1 MADAEIFWK
10 IVHEI
15 GVMAVAVG
23 TGCCLCFLVRPFM
36 LRQRFVGLVGVPYVV
51 VLLILRMIPTEI
63 SNALAYAAAV
73 GASGIVMCIIERRNY
88 RQKIFLFVT
97 FFLLRWIS
105 MGLATLIYRQT
116 SEFFLQLRAVAALGI
131 RGQFAFF
138 VGMTL
143 FHAGVHLVFVWLAVW
158 IIRRVYVYREEEL
171 TGRELILY
179 LFPSLSVMMGYIVL
193 EVCERLYEADTHI
206 YLADAHI
213 SYEYIRNVYQ
223 IISFVAIVGMIVIFQ
238 KVRSSQEERRQVEL
252 LVGQISQMKQHI
264 AEVEGLY
271 QDIRS
276 LKHDM
281 GNHLMTIGNLYQN
294 QEREAAEEYAESLK
308 KQWQKSVEEIHTGN
322 PVTDVIVAGQKKSAQ
337 KKGIVFQCD
346 FHYPEQTVL
355 DVFDVS
361 VILGNALTNALDA
374 AEGCASSFVSLR
386 SSRTKNAFLI
396 EVRNRMAGTCRIDA
410 QSGLPVTTKPGAGH
424 GYGLANIRKVAEK
437 YHGGMDICQEND
449 TFLLRVLLNIM

>member
-10 IVHEI
+10 IVHGI

-23 TGCCLCFLVRPFM
+23 TGCCLCFLVQPFM
-36 LRQRFVGLVGVPYVV
+36 LRQRFAGLVGVPYVV

-116 SEFFLQLRAVAALGI
+116 SEFFLQLQAVAALEIG
-131 RGQFAFF
+131 GQFAFF

-143 FHAGVHLVFVWLAVW
+143 FHAGIHLVFVWLAVW
-158 IIRRVYVYREEEL
+158 IIRRVYVHRKEEL

-179 LFPSLSVMMGYIVL
+179 LFPSLSVMTGYIVL
-193 EVCERLYEADTHI
+193 EVCERLYEADTHT

-238 KVRSSQEERRQVEL
+238 KVRSGQEERRQAEL

-322 PVTDVIVAGQKKSAQ
+322 PVTDVIVAEQKKMAQ

-346 FHYPEQTVL
+346 FHYPEQVVL
-355 DVFDVS
+355 DVFDIS
-361 VILGNALTNALDA
+361 VILGNGLTNALDA

-410 QSGLPVTTKPGAGH
+410 ESGLPVTTKQGAGH